1 MTRSISAPIRL
12 HDYEPARDNFCAQI
26 IEGLRKSQK
35 ELPCKFFYDREGSL
49 LFDQICEL
57 DEYYPTRTE
66 LSIMRDNIDEM
77 CAVIGERCMLVEYG
91 SGSSL
96 KTRILLENL
105 CDVSAYV
112 PIDISRA
119 HLLSAARSLAGKFP
133 IEVLPVCADYTA
145 DFELPTPEV
154 EVDSTVVYFPGSTIG
169 NFEPTAARAFLHT
182 ARLRAGSG
190 SGMLIGVDL
199 KKDPQRLHAAYNDAK
214 GITAKFNLNLL
225 ARINREADGDFDLN
239 AFAHYAFFN
248 PIPGR
253 IEMHLASLREQSI
266 HIGDETFTFREGET
280 IFTESSYK
288 YTLDE
293 FARLSHESGYRVQH
307 VWTDPQKFF
316 SVQYLVSAS

>member
-1 MTRSISAPIRL
+1 MTRIDARPLRL
-12 HDYEPARDNFCAQI
+12 HDFEPQADDFCAQI
-26 IEGLRKSQK
+26 AEGLRKPRK

-77 CAVIGERCMLVEYG
+77 CAVIGARCMLVEYG

-105 CDVSAYV
+105 CDVAAYV

-119 HLLSAARSLAGKFP
+119 HLLSAARTLAKNFP

-145 DFELPTPEV
+145 DFELPTPESDV
-154 EVDSTVVYFPGSTIG
+154 ESTVVYFPGSTIG
-169 NFEPTAARAFLHT
+169 NFEPAAARDFLSA
-182 ARLRAGSG
+182 ARLRAGGG
-190 SGMLIGVDL
+190 SAMLIGVDL

-214 GITAKFNLNLL
+214 GVTARFNLNLL
-225 ARINREADGDFDLN
+225 ARINREADGDFDLSQ
-239 AFAHYAFFN
+239 FAHYAFYN
-248 PIPGR
+248 PLAGR
-253 IEMHLASLREQSI
+253 IEMHLMSLRAQHVHVAGESFAFQ
-266 HIGDETFTFREGET
+266 EGET

-293 FARLSHESGYRVQH
+293 FSNLARESGYDVQR
-307 VWTDPQKFF
+307 VWTDPQRLF
-316 SVQYLVSAS
+316 SVQYLSSK